1 MAPGPAFTPVRNGL
15 GKQSS
20 AEASAMTPARPHRCC
35 RGDVARRWLCSKGA
49 AATVLF
55 GSGEGR
61 RTHPRWPA
69 VKGARGSGNGGGTV
83 VLQMAGTVKSCTV
96 KATGVKL
103 GKATQMEKKGRERM
117 VAHQC
122 YRAENRGAAQEFDY
136 GKKIE
141 LNEGTLLL

>member
-1 MAPGPAFTPVRNGL
+1 
-15 GKQSS
+15 
-20 AEASAMTPARPHRCC
+20 
-35 RGDVARRWLCSKGA
+35 
-49 AATVLF
+49 
-55 GSGEGR
+55 
-61 RTHPRWPA
+61 

-103 GKATQMEKKGRERM
+103 EKATQMEKKGRERM